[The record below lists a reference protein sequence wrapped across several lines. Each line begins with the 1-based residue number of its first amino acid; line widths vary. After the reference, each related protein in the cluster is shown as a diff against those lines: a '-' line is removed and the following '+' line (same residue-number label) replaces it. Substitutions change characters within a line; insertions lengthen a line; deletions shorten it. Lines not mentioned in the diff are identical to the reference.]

1 MHARRNFLKTIA
13 GGAASLS
20 LSGAAAAR
28 AKNETSD
35 APTPD
40 LPPPITNAE
49 RWARIERA
57 QALMQ
62 RQGVAGLV
70 LEAGTAM
77 LYFAGLPWR
86 QSSRV
91 TAVVIPAEGA
101 PVVVTPAFEESKLE
115 ELMVMEMEVRTWH
128 EHESPYRL
136 ISGVLDDRKVNGA
149 VGLENAVRF
158 FVADGLK
165 QDAPEREFV
174 SAASIVSALRQI
186 KSAREIELMQVANDI
201 TMAAYREIYPQ
212 IQKGMTGP
220 EISDLMTAA
229 MAARGAQPVF
239 ALTLIGEASS
249 YPHGSKKVHVVR
261 EGQVILMDCGCD
273 VHGYKSDISRS
284 WVYGEPSDLQQ
295 RVWRTVRNGQEIVM
309 DTAKLGAPAGKI
321 DDAVRAYYES
331 EGWGPDYALPGLS
344 HRTGHGIGMDVHEE
358 VFIVRGNDTR
368 LAPGMCFSNE
378 PGIYLPGQFGIRSE
392 DCVYMTKD
400 GPKLFSEHAPSI
412 EDPMG

>member
-1 MHARRNFLKTIA
+1 MNNRRTILKTIA
-13 GGAASLS
+13 GVAASLS
-20 LSGAAAAR
+20 VSGGAAAST
-28 AKNETSD
+28 KNKSTGALAS
-35 APTPD
+35 A

-49 RWARIERA
+49 RRARIERA

-62 RQGVAGLV
+62 NQGVAGIV
-70 LEAGTAM
+70 FEAGTSM
-77 LYFAGLPWR
+77 LYFTGLPWR

-101 PVVVTPAFEESKLE
+101 PAIVTPAFEESKLR

-136 ISGVLDDRKVNGA
+136 ISGVLDSRGVKGGI
-149 VGLENAVRF
+149 GLERTVRF

-165 QDAPEREFV
+165 QDAPKWGLV
-174 SAASIVSALRQI
+174 SASSIVSALRRI

-212 IQKGMTGP
+212 IQDGMTGP
-220 EISDLMTAA
+220 EISNLMTAA

-239 ALTLIGEASS
+239 ALALVGEASA

-273 VHGYKSDISRS
+273 VHGYKSDISRT
-284 WVYGEPSDLQQ
+284 WVHGEPDDLQR
-295 RVWRTVRNGQEIVM
+295 RVWRTARRGQEIVM
-309 DTAKLGAPAGKI
+309 ETARLGTPIGEI
-321 DDAVRAYYES
+321 DDAVRNYYES

-358 VFIVRGNDTR
+358 VFVVRGNETP

-378 PGIYLPGQFGIRSE
+378 PGIYLPGQFGVRSE
-392 DCVYMTKD
+392 DCVYMSED
-400 GPKLFSEHAPSI
+400 GPKLFSGLSPSI